1 MSVTIQDIR
10 KLVRLGENQQV
21 EFKRKVAHPDKIV
34 REVVAFANTDGGYL
48 LVGIGDDGSI
58 PGLKYADEHDYLL
71 KKAISELC
79 KPVIDYKS
87 EIVPITDDLAV
98 LYYFIKPSRRR
109 PHYAR
114 TDATQ
119 ALGKAYVRVK
129 DRSIQASNEMRQ
141 ILKKGRKYK
150 NVHFTYGENEKK
162 LMEHFRYNKSISLL
176 EFAATAHI
184 SAGLASRI
192 LVKLCLANVL
202 KIMPTEKGDVYFL
215 KEDQ

>member
-1 MSVTIQDIR
+1 M
-10 KLVRLGENQQV
+10 

-58 PGLKYADEHDYLL
+58 PGLKYADEHDYVL
-71 KKAISELC
+71 KKAITELC
-79 KPVIDYKS
+79 KPAIDYKS
-87 EIVPITDDLAV
+87 EIVPINDDLSV

-114 TDATQ
+114 AEAAQ
-119 ALGKAYVRVK
+119 PGKAYVRVN

-141 ILKKGRKYK
+141 ILKKSRKYK
-150 NVHFTYGENEKK
+150 DVHFTYGDNEKK
-162 LMEHFRYNKSISLL
+162 LMEHFKQHQSITLS
-176 EFAATAHI
+176 EFVAVAGIPAAV
-184 SAGLASRI
+184 ASRI

-202 KIMPTEKGDVYFL
+202 AIVPQE
-215 KEDQ
+215 KEDRYYPKPVG

>member
-129 DRSIQASNEMRQ
+129 DRSVQASNEMRQ

-162 LMEHFRYNKSISLL
+162 LMEHFRYNKSISLP
-176 EFAATAHI
+176 EFAAVAHI
-184 SAGLASRI
+184 SVGLASRI

-202 KIMPTEKGDVYFL
+202 KIMPTEKGDIYFL
-215 KEDQ
+215 KEDL

>member
-1 MSVTIQDIR
+1 MSVTIQDIK

-79 KPVIDYKS
+79 KPAIDYKS

-114 TDATQ
+114 THATQ
-119 ALGKAYVRVK
+119 ALGKAYVRVR

-162 LMEHFRYNKSISLL
+162 LMEHFRDHKSISLL
-176 EFAATAHI
+176 EYATIAHI
-184 SAGLASRI
+184 SGELASRI

-202 KIMPTEKGDVYFL
+202 KIMPAEKGDVYLL